1 MAASNALWGCQALA
15 GAGNGCCNVLA
26 VCCTVFTVKFMK
38 LNDKM
43 ARRQVR
49 PKIGINI
56 NNALKSL
63 DGLDQH

>member
-1 MAASNALWGCQALA
+1 
-15 GAGNGCCNVLA
+15 
-26 VCCTVFTVKFMK
+26 MK

-56 NNALKSL
+56 NNGLKSL
-63 DGLDQH
+63 AGLDQH